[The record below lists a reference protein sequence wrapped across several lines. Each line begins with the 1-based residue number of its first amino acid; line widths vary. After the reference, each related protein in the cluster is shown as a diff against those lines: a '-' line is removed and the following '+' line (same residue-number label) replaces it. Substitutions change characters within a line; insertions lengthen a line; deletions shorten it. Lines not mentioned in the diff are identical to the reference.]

1 MLRFILYLFAF
12 TASVFL
18 LSASIRFGL
27 KGAALWDNKIS
38 NKLDSIFMG
47 FNWHYRIPFAIGV
60 IPEYYFYMVLGNNN
74 YFRTNWWALK
84 TGAFLSFLM
93 FLAFLTNKSE
103 SEAYYSLQTISES
116 GLITYVASG
125 VTFWYLNI
133 INLLIITL
141 FALIVTESI
150 RMHNWYAP
158 IRIVLY
164 SLLSLFM
171 YTLTIIVMTV
181 IIMVTFL
188 YIAYKIIK
196 YLMTSSRRRKE
207 QEDDHD
213 VSETLNNNYR
223 VFRAELYAWENE
235 LRSTRSSVRK
245 EKKTIVKRKRPT
257 IKRKPK
263 PKPKNDDIP
272 RFHPD

>member
-12 TASVFL
+12 IASVFL
-18 LSASIRFGL
+18 LSAAIRYGL
-27 KGAALWDNKIS
+27 KWAARWDNKIT
-38 NKLDSIFMG
+38 NKLASKFIG
-47 FNWHYRIPFAIGV
+47 FNWYYRFPFAIGV

-74 YFRTNWWALK
+74 YFRTNWWTLK

-116 GLITYVASG
+116 GLITYLTSG

-158 IRIVLY
+158 LRIVLY

-196 YLMTSSRRRKE
+196 YLMTSSRRRRE

-213 VSETLNNNYR
+213 VSDQLNNKFR
-223 VFRAELYAWENE
+223 IFRAELYAWEDE
-235 LRSTRSSVRK
+235 FRSTRSSVRK

-257 IKRKPK
+257 IRRK